1 MRPPPWERLRAAGT
15 QPLRVR
21 APEPIDVDVL
31 ELDDNDVPELGATV
45 FDVHRTTDGFEA
57 WAARVQWSEATTY
70 VIGVRALRI
79 RAGDAAL
86 ARLLGFEPDRPPA
99 EIEWTWIGAEPE
111 IGREP
116 AEVVCACIGTT
127 REQVAT
133 AALLGWRSVDA
144 VKRATKAAFGAC
156 QSRRC
161 ADAIAEIAGL
171 GSDDPRR
178 GITPRPPLVP
188 VPASILAAFF
198 R

>member
-15 QPLRVR
+15 EPLRVR

-45 FDVHRTTDGFEA
+45 FDVHRTADGFEA

-70 VIGVRALRI
+70 VIRARALRV
-79 RAGDAAL
+79 RAADAAL
-86 ARLLGFEPDRPPA
+86 ARLLGFVPDRPPA
-99 EIEWTWIGAEPE
+99 GIEWTWIGAPT
-111 IGREP
+111 RNDP
-116 AEVVCACIGTT
+116 QRAEVVCPCIGTT
-127 REQVAT
+127 RQQVET
-133 AALLGWRSVDA
+133 AALLGWRSVDV
-144 VKRATKAAFGAC
+144 VKRATKAAFGTC

-161 ADAIAEIAGL
+161 ADAIAEIVGL
-171 GSDDPRR
+171 ASDDPWR